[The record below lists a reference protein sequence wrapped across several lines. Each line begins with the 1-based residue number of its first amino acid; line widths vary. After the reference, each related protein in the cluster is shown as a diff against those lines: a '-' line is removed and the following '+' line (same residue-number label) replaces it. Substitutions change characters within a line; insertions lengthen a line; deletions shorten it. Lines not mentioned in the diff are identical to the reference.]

1 MTSNRIMWAVTL
13 ALAPGFAVLSWF
25 YGWGYLHNL
34 AIALPLAYALDFAC
48 LRLRGQPLPLFRRNP
63 SPNGGPRGQHG
74 EQAFIIGR
82 HTGAGPESDLTRGG
96 TASDLTRGGTAS
108 DLTRGGT
115 ASVHARSGTENVH
128 APRSP
133 SSFDGSIFLG
143 TLILALALPP
153 GMPWHVLL
161 LATFGMVVLARQLY
175 GGLGHNIF
183 NPAMVGYALA
193 LVCFPVAL
201 ATWPPLV
208 DGHTGAT
215 ALTAFRY
222 REGLTAMEA
231 FAADPAFGQLGGY
244 GWEWANIA
252 FACGGLVAA
261 GLGLIAWRVV
271 LGFLIVLGVFA
282 LVFHDGGSSRGAGS
296 PLFHYLSAGTMLAAF
311 FVLTDPVTHPGHPA
325 GQWLFGALAAGI
337 TFAIRAWGG
346 YPDGIAFGVL
356 IANAATPFLD
366 ALGRGRVGVR

>member
-1 MTSNRIMWAVTL
+1 MSSNRIMWAVAL

-25 YGWGYLHNL
+25 YGWGYLKNL

-48 LRLRGQPLPLFRRNP
+48 LRLRGRPLPLPGRKPHLNGSRERDRGGEALIVGRRE
-63 SPNGGPRGQHG
+63 GD
-74 EQAFIIGR
+74 
-82 HTGAGPESDLTRGG
+82 GPEPVP
-96 TASDLTRGGTAS
+96 TARPPGSI
-108 DLTRGGT
+108 
-115 ASVHARSGTENVH
+115 
-128 APRSP
+128 
-133 SSFDGSIFLG
+133 DGSVFLG

-215 ALTAFRY
+215 ALTALRY
-222 REGLTAMEA
+222 REGLTVFEA

-244 GWEWANIA
+244 GWEWANVA
-252 FACGGLVAA
+252 FAFGGLVAA
-261 GLGLIAWRVV
+261 GFGLIAWRVV
-271 LGFLIVLGVFA
+271 LGFLVVLGLFA
-282 LVFHDGGSSRGAGS
+282 LVFHDGGSSKSAGS

-311 FVLTDPVTHPGHPA
+311 FVVTDPVTHPGHPA
-325 GQWLFGALAAGI
+325 GQWLFGALAAGV

>member
-1 MTSNRIMWAVTL
+1 MVDNSNRIMWAVAL

-25 YGWGYLHNL
+25 YGWGYLRNL
-34 AIALPLAYALDFAC
+34 AIALPLAYVIDFVC
-48 LRLRGQPLPLFRRNP
+48 LRLRRGR
-63 SPNGGPRGQHG
+63 PRAEPESHP
-74 EQAFIIGR
+74 
-82 HTGAGPESDLTRGG
+82 GPERANAL
-96 TASDLTRGGTAS
+96 
-108 DLTRGGT
+108 
-115 ASVHARSGTENVH
+115 
-128 APRSP
+128 
-133 SSFDGSIFLG
+133 DGSIFLG
-143 TLILALALPP
+143 TLILVLALPP

-161 LATFGMVVLARQLY
+161 VATLGMVVLARQLY

-183 NPAMVGYALA
+183 NPAMVGYVLV
-193 LVCFPVAL
+193 LVCFPAAL

-215 ALTAFRY
+215 ALTAFKY
-222 REGLTAMEA
+222 REGLTAMEIYA
-231 FAADPAFGQLGGY
+231 RDPAFGQLGGY
-244 GWEWANIA
+244 GWEWANAA
-252 FACGGLVAA
+252 FAFGGLVAA

-282 LVFHDGGSSRGAGS
+282 LVFYDGGSSKSAGS

-311 FVLTDPVTHPGHPA
+311 FVVTDPVTHPGHPM

-366 ALGRGRVGVR
+366 ALGRGRVRVR

>member
-1 MTSNRIMWAVTL
+1 MNSNRIMWAVAL
-13 ALAPGFAVLSWF
+13 ALAPGFWVLSWF
-25 YGWGYLHNL
+25 YGWGYLRNL
-34 AIALPLAYALDFAC
+34 AIALPLAFALDFAC
-48 LRLRGQPLPLFRRNP
+48 LRLRGQPLPRLRRKP
-63 SPNGGPRGQHG
+63 SPNSDRQRDGGA
-74 EQAFIIGR
+74 EAFIIGR
-82 HTGAGPESDLTRGG
+82 GTEIDTGTGTGTGTDTGTITGTGAGPESTLTGG
-96 TASDLTRGGTAS
+96 GSASIHAS
-108 DLTRGGT
+108 RL
-115 ASVHARSGTENVH
+115 
-128 APRSP
+128 PRTI
-133 SSFDGSIFLG
+133 DGSVFLG

-153 GMPWHVLL
+153 GMPWQVLL
-161 LATFGMVVLARQLY
+161 LATFGMIVLARQLY

-244 GWEWANIA
+244 GWEWANLA
-252 FACGGLVAA
+252 FAAGGLAA
-261 GLGLIAWRVV
+261 AALGLVAWRVV
-271 LGFLIVLGVFA
+271 AGFLIVLGLFA
-282 LVFHDGGSSRGAGS
+282 LVFHDGGSSKSAGS

-311 FVLTDPVTHPGHPA
+311 FVVTDPVTHPGHPA

-366 ALGRGRVGVR
+366 ALGRGRVGVG

>member
-1 MTSNRIMWAVTL
+1 MWAVSL
-13 ALAPGFAVLSWF
+13 ALAPGFVVLSWS

-34 AIALPLAYALDFAC
+34 AVALPLAYALDFAC
-48 LRLRGQPLPLFRRNP
+48 LRLRGQPWPLSRRNP
-63 SPNGGPRGQHG
+63 SANGDRRRDHG
-74 EQAFIIGR
+74 GEAFLIGR
-82 HTGAGPESDLTRGG
+82 GAGAGSENAPTRGGPESVL
-96 TASDLTRGGTAS
+96 AS
-108 DLTRGGT
+108 
-115 ASVHARSGTENVH
+115 
-128 APRSP
+128 RSP
-133 SSFDGSIFLG
+133 GSFDGSIFLG

-201 ATWPPLV
+201 AAWPPLL

-231 FAADPAFGQLGGY
+231 FAADPAFGQFGGY

-271 LGFLIVLGVFA
+271 LGFLIALGLLA
-282 LVFHDGGSSRGAGS
+282 LVFHDGGSSKSAGS
-296 PLFHYLSAGTMLAAF
+296 PVFHYLSAGTMLAAF
-311 FVLTDPVTHPGHPA
+311 FVVTDPVTHPGHPA

-366 ALGRGRVGVR
+366 ALGRGRVGMP

>member
-1 MTSNRIMWAVTL
+1 MTSNRIMWAVAL

-25 YGWGYLHNL
+25 YGWGYVRNL

-48 LRLRGQPLPLFRRNP
+48 LRLRGQPLPLFRRKP
-63 SPNGGPRGQHG
+63 SR
-74 EQAFIIGR
+74 
-82 HTGAGPESDLTRGG
+82 
-96 TASDLTRGGTAS
+96 
-108 DLTRGGT
+108 
-115 ASVHARSGTENVH
+115 
-128 APRSP
+128 

-183 NPAMVGYALA
+183 NPAMVGYALV

-222 REGLTAMEA
+222 REGLTATEA
-231 FAADPAFGQLGGY
+231 FAADPALGQLGGY
-244 GWEWANIA
+244 GWEWANVTFA
-252 FACGGLVAA
+252 FGGLVAA

-271 LGFLIVLGVFA
+271 LGFLIVLGLFA
-282 LVFHDGGSSRGAGS
+282 LVFHDGGSSKSAGS

-311 FVLTDPVTHPGHPA
+311 FVVTDPVTHPGHPT

>member
-1 MTSNRIMWAVTL
+1 MTSNRIMWAVAL

-25 YGWGYLHNL
+25 YGWGYLRNL

-48 LRLRGQPLPLFRRNP
+48 LRLRGQPLPLFRRKP
-63 SPNGGPRGQHG
+63 SR
-74 EQAFIIGR
+74 
-82 HTGAGPESDLTRGG
+82 
-96 TASDLTRGGTAS
+96 
-108 DLTRGGT
+108 
-115 ASVHARSGTENVH
+115 
-128 APRSP
+128 

-143 TLILALALPP
+143 TLILTLALPP

-183 NPAMVGYALA
+183 NPAMVGYALV

-222 REGLTAMEA
+222 REGLTATEA
-231 FAADPAFGQLGGY
+231 FAADPALGQLGGY

-252 FACGGLVAA
+252 FAFGGLVAA

-271 LGFLIVLGVFA
+271 LGFLIVLGLFA
-282 LVFHDGGSSRGAGS
+282 LVFHDGGSSKSAGS

-311 FVLTDPVTHPGHPA
+311 FVVTDPVTHPGHPT

>member
-1 MTSNRIMWAVTL
+1 MKSDRIMWAVTL

-25 YGWGYLHNL
+25 YGWGYLRNL

-48 LRLRGQPLPLFRRNP
+48 LRLRGQPLPLYRRNP
-63 SPNGGPRGQHG
+63 PPG
-74 EQAFIIGR
+74 
-82 HTGAGPESDLTRGG
+82 
-96 TASDLTRGGTAS
+96 
-108 DLTRGGT
+108 
-115 ASVHARSGTENVH
+115 
-128 APRSP
+128 
-133 SSFDGSIFLG
+133 SFDGSIFLG

-271 LGFLIVLGVFA
+271 LGFLIVLGLFA
-282 LVFHDGGSSRGAGS
+282 LVFHDGGSSKSAGS

-311 FVLTDPVTHPGHPA
+311 FVVTDPVTHPGHPA

-366 ALGRGRVGVR
+366 ALGRGRVGLR

>member
-1 MTSNRIMWAVTL
+1 MNSNRIMWAVAL

-25 YGWGYLHNL
+25 YGWDTC
-34 AIALPLAYALDFAC
+34 ATWPSPCRWRTRWTSPAC
-48 LRLRGQPLPLFRRNP
+48 ACADNRCRCSAENP
-63 SPNGGPRGQHG
+63 SPNGGRRREHG
-74 EQAFIIGR
+74 GEAFIIGR
-82 HTGAGPESDLTRGG
+82 DAGAGPESVPTRG
-96 TASDLTRGGTAS
+96 TET
-108 DLTRGGT
+108 
-115 ASVHARSGTENVH
+115 VHAL
-128 APRSP
+128 RSP
-133 SSFDGSIFLG
+133 GFFDGSVFLG

-222 REGLTAMEA
+222 REGLTATEA

-252 FACGGLVAA
+252 FAFGGLVAA
-261 GLGLIAWRVV
+261 ALGLIAWRVV
-271 LGFLIVLGVFA
+271 LGFLVVLGLFA
-282 LVFHDGGSSRGAGS
+282 LAFHDGGSSNSAGS

-311 FVLTDPVTHPGHPA
+311 FVVTDPVTHPGHPT

>member
-1 MTSNRIMWAVTL
+1 MTSNRIMWAVAL

-25 YGWGYLHNL
+25 YGWGYLRNL

-48 LRLRGQPLPLFRRNP
+48 LRLRGRAIRRFRRRP
-63 SPNGGPRGQHG
+63 PTDDSGQPEPGG
-74 EQAFIIGR
+74 QAFIAGGR
-82 HTGAGPESDLTRGG
+82 THAKRAGGSPARLPG
-96 TASDLTRGGTAS
+96 
-108 DLTRGGT
+108 
-115 ASVHARSGTENVH
+115 SV
-128 APRSP
+128 
-133 SSFDGSIFLG
+133 DGSIFLG
-143 TLILALALPP
+143 TLILILALPP

-161 LATFGMVVLARQLY
+161 IAAFGMIVLARQLY

-183 NPAMVGYALA
+183 NPAMVGYV
-193 LVCFPVAL
+193 LVLICFPAAL

-222 REGLTAMEA
+222 REGLTATEI
-231 FAADPAFGQLGGY
+231 FAADPALGVLGGH
-244 GWEWANIA
+244 GWEWANVA
-252 FACGGLVAA
+252 FACGGLAAA

-271 LGFLIVLGVFA
+271 LGFLIVLGLFA
-282 LVFHDGGSSRGAGS
+282 LVFHDGGSSKSAGS

-311 FVLTDPVTHPGHPA
+311 FVVTDPVTHPGHPL
-325 GQWLFGALAAGI
+325 GQWLFGALAAGV

>member
-1 MTSNRIMWAVTL
+1 MSSNRIMWAVAL
-13 ALAPGFAVLSWF
+13 ALAPGFAMLSWF
-25 YGWGYLHNL
+25 YGWGYLRNL
-34 AIALPLAYALDFAC
+34 AIALPLAYAFDFAC
-48 LRLRGQPLPLFRRNP
+48 LSLRGQPLPSFRRKP
-63 SPNGGPRGQHG
+63 SSHGNRHRDRGG
-74 EQAFIIGR
+74 EAFIVGR
-82 HTGAGPESDLTRGG
+82 GSAADPENAFTGGG
-96 TASDLTRGGTAS
+96 LGS
-108 DLTRGGT
+108 
-115 ASVHARSGTENVH
+115 VH
-128 APRSP
+128 APRFP
-133 SSFDGSIFLG
+133 ASFDGSVFLG

-175 GGLGHNIF
+175 GGLGHNVF

-252 FACGGLVAA
+252 FAFGGLVAA

-271 LGFLIVLGVFA
+271 LGFLIVLGLFA
-282 LVFHDGGSSRGAGS
+282 LVFHDGGSSRSAGS
-296 PLFHYLSAGTMLAAF
+296 PLFH
-311 FVLTDPVTHPGHPA
+311 
-325 GQWLFGALAAGI
+325 
-337 TFAIRAWGG
+337 
-346 YPDGIAFGVL
+346 
-356 IANAATPFLD
+356 
-366 ALGRGRVGVR
+366 

>member
-1 MTSNRIMWAVTL
+1 MWAVAL

-25 YGWGYLHNL
+25 YGWGYLRNL
-34 AIALPLAYALDFAC
+34 AIALPLAYAFDFAC
-48 LRLRGQPLPLFRRNP
+48 LRLRGRSRWPFSPSSRRN
-63 SPNGGPRGQHG
+63 SGRQSDAAR
-74 EQAFIIGR
+74 QAFIVGR
-82 HTGAGPESDLTRGG
+82 RSGGGPESEPTTR
-96 TASDLTRGGTAS
+96 R
-108 DLTRGGT
+108 
-115 ASVHARSGTENVH
+115 
-128 APRSP
+128 P
-133 SSFDGSIFLG
+133 SSIDGSIFLG
-143 TLILALALPP
+143 TLILILALPP

-193 LVCFPVAL
+193 LICFPVAL

-231 FAADPAFGQLGGY
+231 FAVDPAFGQLGGY

-252 FACGGLVAA
+252 FAFGGLMAA

-271 LGFLIVLGVFA
+271 LGFLIVLGLFA
-282 LVFHDGGSSRGAGS
+282 LVFHDGGSSRSAGS

-311 FVLTDPVTHPGHPA
+311 FVVTDPVTHPGHPA

-337 TFAIRAWGG
+337 TFAIRSWGG

-366 ALGRGRVGVR
+366 ALGRGRVSAR

>member
-1 MTSNRIMWAVTL
+1 MNSNRIMWAVAL

-25 YGWGYLHNL
+25 YGWGYLRNL
-34 AIALPLAYALDFAC
+34 AIALPLAYALEFAC
-48 LRLRGQPLPLFRRNP
+48 LRLRGQPLPLFRRRP
-63 SPNGGPRGQHG
+63 ASDGYRHRDRGR
-74 EQAFIIGR
+74 EAFIVGR
-82 HTGAGPESDLTRGG
+82 GRGADPENVRTGGDTESITKPSGPG
-96 TASDLTRGGTAS
+96 
-108 DLTRGGT
+108 
-115 ASVHARSGTENVH
+115 SVHASRPQ
-128 APRSP
+128 A
-133 SSFDGSIFLG
+133 SFDGSIFLG

-161 LATFGMVVLARQLY
+161 LAAFGMVVLARQLY

-231 FAADPAFGQLGGY
+231 FAIDPAFGQLGGY
-244 GWEWANIA
+244 GWEWANVA
-252 FACGGLVAA
+252 FAFGGLVAA

-271 LGFLIVLGVFA
+271 LGFLIVLGLFA
-282 LVFHDGGSSRGAGS
+282 LVFHDGGSSRSAGS

-311 FVLTDPVTHPGHPA
+311 FVVTDPVTHPGHPA

-366 ALGRGRVGVR
+366 ALGRGRVGAG